1 MSADVGIEEVIASL
15 SERGKLEWEIAL
27 MRVHIAQLE
36 ANQCTGDCDKCCLL
50 YTSPSPR
57 DRG

>member
-27 MRVHIAQLE
+27 MRVHIQQLE
-36 ANQCTGDCDKCCLL
+36 DSACTCDCCCG
-50 YTSPSPR
+50 TKEP
-57 DRG
+57 

>member
-27 MRVHIAQLE
+27 MRVHIANLE
-36 ANQCTGDCDKCCLL
+36 AAQCTCDCCCG
-50 YTSPSPR
+50 TSEHTE
-57 DRG
+57 

>member
-15 SERGKLEWEIAL
+15 SERGQLEWEIAL

-36 ANQCTGDCDKCCLL
+36 ENQCTCDCCCG
-50 YTSPSPR
+50 TTE
-57 DRG
+57 D

>member
-15 SERGKLEWEIAL
+15 SERGQMEWELAL

-36 ANQCTGDCDKCCLL
+36 AAQCTCDSCECCG
-50 YTSPSPR
+50 TADSE
-57 DRG
+57 

>member
-27 MRVHIAQLE
+27 MRVHIQQLE
-36 ANQCTGDCDKCCLL
+36 DAQCDCDCEKCCG
-50 YTSPSPR
+50 T
-57 DRG
+57 GNE